1 MLSTTNSNTWGKKS
15 LQTLFFFILIAQL
28 CFPQLNQQTAKTN
41 LRKTNDLSKQQY
53 RLHPNFNSDVEG
65 RLSNKYLSSNT
76 LNQLHSGI
84 EKRISPQSQI
94 YVIDTAYILQVD
106 DGNLPADTI
115 RYLFSFNAS
124 AKRTLELQQRL
135 IDGTWVDSYRRTNT
149 YDAQG
154 NMLTD
159 LRELWENNQ
168 WVNDWRGTYTYDAQ
182 GNMLT
187 DLLEYWENNQWVN
200 YSRRTYTY
208 DAQGNMLTYLWEY
221 WEDNQWVNAWRY
233 TYTYNAQGNMLTD
246 LAENWEN
253 NQWVNDGRGTYTYDA
268 QGNMLTDL
276 LEYWENNQWVNYSRR
291 TYTYD
296 AQGNM
301 LTNLT
306 ELWEN
311 SQWVNGW
318 RYTYT
323 YNAQGNLASIW
334 FHAGLNSSWVPANLN
349 TFSGYEVYD
358 MAGNEY
364 RFWGHNVNFIY
375 KLIVTEVLSEKT
387 NVPEYFTLQQNFPNP
402 FNPRTKINYAIPKES
417 FVMIK
422 VYDMLGREIKTLV
435 NEEKTAGNYSVS
447 FNAENLSSGI
457 YFYTIKADAF
467 VQTKKMVLLK

>member
-154 NMLTD
+154 NMLT
-159 LRELWENNQ
+159 
-168 WVNDWRGTYTYDAQ
+168 
-182 GNMLT
+182 
-187 DLLEYWENNQWVN
+187 
-200 YSRRTYTY
+200 
-208 DAQGNMLTYLWEY
+208 
-221 WEDNQWVNAWRY
+221 
-233 TYTYNAQGNMLTD
+233 
-246 LAENWEN
+246 
-253 NQWVNDGRGTYTYDA
+253 
-268 QGNMLTDL
+268 
-276 LEYWENNQWVNYSRR
+276 
-291 TYTYD
+291 
-296 AQGNM
+296 
-301 LTNLT
+301 NLT

-402 FNPRTKINYAIPKES
+402 FNPRTTINYAIPKES